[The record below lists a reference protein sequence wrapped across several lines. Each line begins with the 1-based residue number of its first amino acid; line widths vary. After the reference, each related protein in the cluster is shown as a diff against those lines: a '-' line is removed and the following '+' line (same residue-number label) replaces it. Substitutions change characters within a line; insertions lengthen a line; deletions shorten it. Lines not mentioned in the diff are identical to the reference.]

1 MVECL
6 SGHLSAMLKPGSSTW
21 RFSSTPIPRR
31 NSARVAL
38 MFLDNLA
45 AYADVRCS
53 VDLLPER
60 PRDS

>member
-1 MVECL
+1 MPTRPRVWAQHARL
-6 SGHLSAMLKPGSSTW
+6 TGTVSGGLAPT
-21 RFSSTPIPRR
+21 IPRR